1 MADTQAFKD
10 AFTLSF
16 ADPDLGEKLGP
27 VLREYGVAVV
37 RNVFDRKEAA
47 QHMVALVDSV
57 RTIFPELSDE
67 WTDSNMPPG
76 PRSGLVQNLA
86 THVPTIWSVRTSARV
101 RRVFEEGYSYLRG
114 RRVKHLFSSCDGF
127 NLRPPVK
134 PFYTPDT
141 KDWAHLDET
150 TCAAYERDPFACIQ
164 GQVVLNDSTGCFRCS
179 PKSVQVFKE
188 ISHLTQANFV
198 SVSKA
203 TGKPTKPSNWNLLQ
217 QDQYEAAKALVE
229 GVGGQWQIPIVE
241 PPGTMILWLSSTVHS
256 ARLQLKQLEE
266 VQGKASTAGESLKGW
281 RGAVYVCLQPQEDV
295 PDAYFER
302 VQKCLHENRTTN
314 HWGEKI
320 FGLHYR
326 FKEHSA
332 RVTAYLA
339 NPVKVFQDFPDL
351 APKMTPELKA
361 LTTRAVEAG
370 PAKQPKQNKHAGPT
384 KRKVSQTATRS
395 ASFFGMSGMSTTKK
409 PNVLVQHEAAAEH
422 EDAKHAAHAAHA
434 AQ

>member
-141 KDWAHLDET
+141 TRPGASG
-150 TCAAYERDPFACIQ
+150 AA
-164 GQVVLNDSTGCFRCS
+164 
-179 PKSVQVFKE
+179 
-188 ISHLTQANFV
+188 
-198 SVSKA
+198 
-203 TGKPTKPSNWNLLQ
+203 PS
-217 QDQYEAAKALVE
+217 
-229 GVGGQWQIPIVE
+229 
-241 PPGTMILWLSSTVHS
+241 
-256 ARLQLKQLEE
+256 
-266 VQGKASTAGESLKGW
+266 
-281 RGAVYVCLQPQEDV
+281 
-295 PDAYFER
+295 
-302 VQKCLHENRTTN
+302 
-314 HWGEKI
+314 
-320 FGLHYR
+320 R
-326 FKEHSA
+326 FKCS
-332 RVTAYLA
+332 R
-339 NPVKVFQDFPDL
+339 
-351 APKMTPELKA
+351 
-361 LTTRAVEAG
+361 
-370 PAKQPKQNKHAGPT
+370 
-384 KRKVSQTATRS
+384 RS
-395 ASFFGMSGMSTTKK
+395 AISRK
-409 PNVLVQHEAAAEH
+409 PIS
-422 EDAKHAAHAAHA
+422 
-434 AQ
+434 